1 MGLGEH
7 LSIAFVE
14 AAGDLAGLLDVG
26 QLVLADGH
34 DVALAE
40 QDVAGLVH
48 RVAEEQPRERVARG
62 LLLGLHCGVAHE
74 LGFGDERQEGEHELV

>member
-1 MGLGEH
+1 MPVAL
-7 LSIAFVE
+7 VE

-40 QDVAGLVH
+40 EDVAGLVH

-62 LLLGLHCGVAHE
+62 LLLGLHRGVAHE